1 MTPWRPRLVGDDVHH
16 RAEDLARAL
25 PPLLVEAER
34 VAATVAQGVHGRRR
48 VGQGETFWQF
58 RRYQPGEPA
67 SRIDWRQSAKS
78 QPLYVRETEWE
89 AAQTVWLWRDAS
101 ASMDYASGPRLAPK
115 RDRAELLLL
124 ALASLLARGGER
136 VALMG
141 GDLPPASGRAAMS
154 RLAMAMAHAGPAAA
168 SPDSVPS
175 TASDLPRHARAVMF
189 GDFLEPVAATA
200 ERVAAMVA
208 RGVRGH
214 LVQILDPAEE
224 TLPFEGRI
232 RFEGTEGEG
241 TVLIGRAETA
251 RADYRLRLRRHR
263 DALGALART
272 SGWTFA
278 VHHTD
283 AAPAPALLALYQTLA
298 GVRARPPGPS
308 AARDR

>member
-1 MTPWRPRLVGDDVHH
+1 MTPWRPSLAGDDLRH
-16 RAEDLARAL
+16 RAEGLAGPL

-48 VGQGETFWQF
+48 AGQGETFWQF

-67 SRIDWRQSAKS
+67 SRIDWRQSARS

-101 ASMDYASGPRLAPK
+101 ASMEYASSPRLAPK

-136 VALMG
+136 VAVLG
-141 GDLPPASGRAAMS
+141 GGAAPSSGRAATG
-154 RLAMAMAHAGPAAA
+154 RLALTLARGGSGTVPAGV
-168 SPDSVPS
+168 VP
-175 TASDLPRHARAVMF
+175 PRHARVVMF
-189 GDFLEPVAATA
+189 GDFLEPVEGLAGAIGP
-200 ERVAAMVA
+200 MVA
-208 RGVRGH
+208 QGVRGH

-224 TLPFEGRI
+224 TLPFDGRV

-241 TVLIGRAETA
+241 TVLVGRAEA
-251 RADYRLRLRRHR
+251 VRADFRLRMARHR
-263 DALGALART
+263 AALGALAQA

-278 VHHTD
+278 SHHTD
-283 AAPAPALLALYQTLA
+283 APPAPALLALYQTLSGAAA
-298 GVRARPPGPS
+298 GHAR
-308 AARDR
+308 